1 MKKLL
6 LILIT
11 ILMFCSCTVSE
22 QNTETQEN
30 KNEPEIFENAE
41 QDDWGI
47 TLSVTDVT
55 PTGLTV
61 VFKQSGGN
69 PTGELMTGSYY
80 RLDNKDKELAF
91 IVEGDVAWT
100 AEAYMIQKDEEI
112 KMQVNWQWL
121 YGTLEPGTYKIFKGV
136 MDFRGPGD
144 FDEREYS
151 AEFTVE

>member
-6 LILIT
+6 LIMMAIFML
-11 ILMFCSCTVSE
+11 CSCTVSE

-80 RLDNKDKELAF
+80 RLENKDKELAY

-112 KMQVNWQWL
+112 KMQANWEWL
-121 YGTLEPGTYKIFKGV
+121 
-136 MDFRGPGD
+136 
-144 FDEREYS
+144 
-151 AEFTVE
+151 